1 MVSFHI
7 YFSMAPFIKNPLVWT
22 CRGNQINVQN
32 GEKHLIGDLNITKG
46 WKLFNF
52 TFFKEFLYICEVN
65 QCKDYYTF
73 RALVYI
79 RICFFSQV
87 IRRMIVAVKVTLV
100 VMIQVRRYLAS
111 PFAKEDPENISTM
124 RRIQIFQS
132 GRKPTARTNF

>member
-1 MVSFHI
+1 MRLINIKIITHLEHLFIFVS
-7 YFSMAPFIKNPLVWT
+7 A
-22 CRGNQINVQN
+22 
-32 GEKHLIGDLNITKG
+32 
-46 WKLFNF
+46 
-52 TFFKEFLYICEVN
+52 
-65 QCKDYYTF
+65 
-73 RALVYI
+73 
-79 RICFFSQV
+79 FFSQV